1 LRDSASGGRVTI
13 VVDLPEM
20 PEVPETPSV
29 FGYAQF
35 VWNHIVR
42 EGSVIRRAPM
52 AFIISMIIVGTL

>member
-1 LRDSASGGRVTI
+1 